1 MVDTIPVTV
10 EPATSVSP
18 VDVIAMGAAEKI
30 IDSVVN
36 EIMATVEPAA
46 DSAVSKTDTIP
57 QQQEA
62 CKDMSP
68 ADAVIVPAS
77 KDDAAEVSKGEGE
90 DREEKMRTK
99 RMARRAPPTPQEIA
113 ARIAEV
119 RMRGTDSGGSPPRR
133 EESEDL
139 GKAIVPYV
147 SSQDAEV
154 REAGTSSQDLPSG
167 VKDRDDLLRWVR
179 ESFPGAYVQRAEEDE
194 QEDSTTVLVGEG
206 SEEQQARDED
216 AAEKEPDRAQAEEI
230 VGERSTDAPTSAKEE
245 VATILSEV
253 LESSHSSDE
262 IPLKDRVAQIAK
274 GKKKKEKVSKS
285 KRKSFSDPEVEAS
298 PRHKRKCTEVAKQ
311 GEKPSAS
318 SKKEK
323 KKKATQQA
331 KDSDEDRFHG
341 KASKKKFE
349 SVEGRGVVVE
359 RMIDEG
365 AFEKYGLTELLQQR
379 SLYKSATFPESYSLP
394 LVHEFYNNLLPSDKG
409 ITRVYV
415 RGKWIPFTPTCLN
428 KFLEFKPEVKGNY
441 EEGLE
446 LNEEVLKEIT
456 GGRTE
461 SWGEETRLP
470 ASTLT
475 PKYNVLFRLGIRD
488 WLPTRT
494 IPSIVK
500 ELALLLF
507 AIGNWEEICST
518 CSTTQE
524 WRSSHNSKE
533 VENFS
538 EAIQPSYNTDWDTD
552 YTDTDTTSTGE
563 QRPGLVQDII

>member
-1 MVDTIPVTV
+1 
-10 EPATSVSP
+10 
-18 VDVIAMGAAEKI
+18 
-30 IDSVVN
+30 
-36 EIMATVEPAA
+36 
-46 DSAVSKTDTIP
+46 
-57 QQQEA
+57 
-62 CKDMSP
+62 
-68 ADAVIVPAS
+68 
-77 KDDAAEVSKGEGE
+77 
-90 DREEKMRTK
+90 
-99 RMARRAPPTPQEIA
+99 MARRAPPTPQEIA

-154 REAGTSSQDLPSG
+154 REAGTSSQDLPLG

-179 ESFPGAYVQRAEEDE
+179 ESFPGAYVQRTEEDE
-194 QEDSTTVLVGEG
+194 QVDSTTVPVGEG

-216 AAEKEPDRAQAEEI
+216 AAEKEADRAQAEET
-230 VGERSTDAPTSAKEE
+230 VEERSTDASTSAEE
-245 VATILSEV
+245 EAATILSEV
-253 LESSHSSDE
+253 LGDLHRHAEAPIETEHVTAPVITSSATSDSSHSSDE

-274 GKKKKEKVSKS
+274 GKKVASEKKAQSRKKTQKKEK
-285 KRKSFSDPEVEAS
+285 
-298 PRHKRKCTEVAKQ
+298 
-311 GEKPSAS
+311 GEKTSAS
-318 SKKEK
+318 SKKE

-331 KDSDEDRFHG
+331 KDSDEDRFRD

-349 SVEGRGVVVE
+349 SVEERGVVVE

-379 SLYKSATFPESYSLP
+379 SLYKSATFPESYSLS
-394 LVHEFYNNLLPSDKG
+394 LVQEFYSNLLPSDKG

-441 EEGLE
+441 EERLE

-475 PKYNVLFRLGIRD
+475 AKYNVLFRLGIRD
-488 WLPTRT
+488 WLPLTQFQM
-494 IPSIVK
+494 IVK

-507 AIGNWEEICST
+507 ALLVLA
-518 CSTTQE
+518 
-524 WRSSHNSKE
+524 RSSTGKAD
-533 VENFS
+533 FS
-538 EAIQPSYNTDWDTD
+538 VI
-552 YTDTDTTSTGE
+552 
-563 QRPGLVQDII
+563 L